1 MVEMGFNDTT
11 SEPVFVTLTFVPFVY
26 QYIGLT

>member
-1 MVEMGFNDTT
+1 MAEMGLNDMT

-26 QYIGLT
+26 QYIGPT